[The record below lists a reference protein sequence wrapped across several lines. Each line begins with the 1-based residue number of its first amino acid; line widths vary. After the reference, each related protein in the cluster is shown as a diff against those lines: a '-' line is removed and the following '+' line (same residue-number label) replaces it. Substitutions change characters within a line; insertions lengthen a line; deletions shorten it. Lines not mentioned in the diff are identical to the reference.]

1 MNGTWKADEILLTNA
16 EIEGINNQPRKLKWH
31 EDKSQNF
38 RGNWTQMVFEF
49 DNSSYLFR
57 FSSYM
62 TYKGLKSK
70 LRELAKIVGAK
81 EVTVK
86 EDEGQQAIGCL
97 SYWSCER
104 DVLVVLFRTEKE
116 VAEGQRRQFNVYD
129 PRELFK

>member
-1 MNGTWKADEILLTNA
+1 MNGTWKADEILLTDADIQN
-16 EIEGINNQPRKLKWH
+16 INSQAGKLKWH

-38 RGNWTQMVFEF
+38 RGNWTQMVFKF

-57 FSSYM
+57 FASYM
-62 TYKGLKSK
+62 TYKGFKSK
-70 LRELAKIVGAK
+70 VRELARIIGAK
-81 EVTVK
+81 EVTVA

-104 DVLVVLFRTEKE
+104 DVLVVLFRTEIE
-116 VAEGQRRQFNVYD
+116 VPDGQRRQFNVYD

>member
-1 MNGTWKADEILLTNA
+1 MNGTWNADEIVLTDA
-16 EIEGINNQPRKLKWH
+16 EMESIKSRGGKLKWN

-57 FSSYM
+57 FAAYM
-62 TYKGLKSK
+62 TYKGFKTK

-97 SYWSCER
+97 SYWSGER
-104 DVLVVLFRTEKE
+104 DALVLIFRTQKE
-116 VAEGQRRQFNVYD
+116 VAEGQHRQFNVYD
-129 PRELFK
+129 PRKLFK

>member
-1 MNGTWKADEILLTNA
+1 MNGTWKADEILLTDA
-16 EIEGINNQPRKLKWH
+16 EIEGINSRAGKLKWH

-57 FSSYM
+57 FASYM
-62 TYKGLKSK
+62 TYKGFKSK
-70 LRELAKIVGAK
+70 VRELARIVGAK
-81 EVTVK
+81 EVTAK

-104 DVLVVLFRTEKE
+104 EALVVIFRTEKE
-116 VAEGQRRQFNVYD
+116 VAEGQRRQFIVYD

>member
-16 EIEGINNQPRKLKWH
+16 EIEGINNQPGKLKWH

-104 DVLVVLFRTEKE
+104 DALVVLFRTEKE
-116 VAEGQRRQFNVYD
+116 VAEGQRRQFNVYA
-129 PRELFK
+129 PRELFE

>member
-1 MNGTWKADEILLTNA
+1 MNGTWKDDEILLTDE
-16 EIEGINNQPRKLKWH
+16 EIEGIKSRAGKLKWH
-31 EDKSQNF
+31 EDKNQNF

-57 FSSYM
+57 FASCM
-62 TYKGLKSK
+62 TYKGFKTK
-70 LRELAKIVGAK
+70 VRELAQIVGAK
-81 EVTVK
+81 EVTVT

-104 DVLVVLFRTEKE
+104 DALVVLFRTEKE

-129 PRELFK
+129 PRKLFK